1 MKKIMFVMMA
11 IVAMSFASCGDKCAN
26 TQEVKD
32 SASVVTDSVN
42 ADSVVVDS
50 VAVDSVKA

>member
-11 IVAMSFASCGDKCAN
+11 IAALSFASCGNCDKNACAN
-26 TQEVKD
+26 DTTQVSD
-32 SASVVTDSVN
+32 TTVVDSVG

-50 VAVDSVKA
+50 VKA